1 MDQLTTY
8 LQTNL
13 PAMTDLLDQLV
24 SLESQTEEKAG
35 VDRVGELLSERL
47 SSLGAELAIYPQA
60 ATGDHV
66 LGVFNRGGGSPIAM
80 ILHMDT
86 VHPAGT
92 LSQRPVRVE
101 NGRLYGPGSYDMKAS
116 HVIAL
121 FAIQALRE
129 LHHFPTREIRIL
141 FTSDEE
147 TGSHTSR
154 SLIEDVARD
163 ATLSMV
169 MEPALSDGKLKS
181 SRKGVGDFKVI
192 ARGRAAHAGA
202 EHKKGIN
209 AIQELAHQ
217 VLKLQ
222 AMTDYTR
229 GITFSVGDIRGGGVT
244 NVVPDWASL
253 IVDIRV
259 AALADAEWVIRALN
273 ELTPS
278 LPGAAL
284 EIAGEFNRPPMECNS
299 ERLAIF
305 SRVRDIGS
313 SIGLAL
319 DHGPSGGGS
328 DASFTAGIGVP
339 TLDGFGAVGDGA
351 HAVHEHVL
359 LSSLTERAALSAA
372 VLQQY

>member
-1 MDQLTTY
+1 MDELKTF
-8 LQTNL
+8 LQAKL
-13 PAMTDLLDQLV
+13 PAMTDLLAQLV
-24 SLESQTEEKAG
+24 CVESQTEEKSG
-35 VDRVGELLSERL
+35 VDQLGKLLVARL
-47 SSLGAELAIYPQA
+47 SAMGADVTIFPQA
-60 ATGDHV
+60 VTGDHV
-66 LGVFNRGGGSPIAM
+66 LGVFNRGAGSPMAM

-86 VHPAGT
+86 VHRAGT
-92 LSQRPVRVE
+92 LAQRPVRVE
-101 NGRLYGPGSYDMKAS
+101 SGRLYGPGSYDMKAS

-121 FAIQALRE
+121 FAVQALRE
-129 LHHFPTREIRIL
+129 LSCFPAREIRIL

-154 SLIEDVARD
+154 QLIEDTARG
-163 ATLSMV
+163 AALAMV

-181 SRKGVGDFKVI
+181 SRKGVGDFRVT

-202 EHKKGIN
+202 EHKQGIN

-222 AMTDYTR
+222 SMTDYAR

-259 AALADAEWVIRALN
+259 AALADAQWVTKALH
-273 ELTPS
+273 ELKPA
-278 LPGAAL
+278 LPGATL

-299 ERLAIF
+299 QRLAIF
-305 SRVRDIGS
+305 SRVHDIGV

-339 TLDGFGAVGDGA
+339 TMDGFGAVGDGA
-351 HAVHEHVL
+351 HAIHEHVQ
-359 LSSLTERAALSAA
+359 LSSLPERAALSAA
-372 VLQQY
+372 VLQRY